1 MDFSDGEDDP
11 ELARALALSMQEEE
25 ERQARMGGK
34 GGARGGQGKNGKRE
48 PDVLVISDDDD
59 DEEDDVMEI
68 SPPRP
73 TVAKPQPQHTTRKE
87 PTPTPAPAPAKPLV
101 GAGPLSL
108 LGDRAQM
115 ERERLAR
122 QKRLR
127 PPSPPRTEEQGHSS
141 GEDDDSDGDGASEG
155 SARKRAKLDTSVDEN
170 GRRTFPDGK
179 LLRIET
185 KYATSATDPGIRLS
199 EILGPKEELAQA
211 ILCAYVVDPVWLYSF
226 FDPTTPVVL
235 VTDAKMCGAKQDGD
249 ERGSGPLLRHI
260 LPNWVRVCPRVH
272 RIGDFDGSMHMKYML
287 LFSKSGTLRV
297 VVSSANLVDYDW
309 RDIENYAYI
318 QDFPKATT
326 KDTIARRPGEK
337 AGESFP
343 EVLADVLRATGVNEA
358 LDVLRK
364 DGHTSLPLSSLS
376 PSSSKSSLSALE
388 RGWDWR
394 AAHSGRVALVPSVSG
409 RWEGWAGEEAVLKYG
424 QPRLMRSIILLG
436 ASLEDVEK
444 SIKSSS
450 SSTSKKTVNDLVKR
464 PSKTVSDE
472 PHETELT
479 MSCLGSSLGT
489 YDAPWIAGFRL
500 CAGGKARA
508 LQGWLDRGRK
518 KTPQQGPTY
527 ILYPT
532 VESINIT
539 TLGGRAAGTIFCRP
553 KAWKTLQDMGAVGGT
568 GVSGL
573 RILDARSQSGEG
585 VAMHTKMILGTLPKT
600 ASAAPSSKKPG
611 KKSRTP
617 LTDQSETE
625 SDTESDDSVEIV
637 ETTQPPPH
645 AWLYAGSHNFTAAAW
660 GRMSGSGFN
669 PVLTISNYELGVVF
683 RLETPVDVEK
693 SVAWARPARPYI
705 RGDEPWIQPILRH
718 TPMPTSP

>member
-11 ELARALALSMQEEE
+11 DHGTSR
-25 ERQARMGGK
+25 
-34 GGARGGQGKNGKRE
+34 KRE
-48 PDVLVISDDDD
+48 PEVLVISDD
-59 DEEDDVMEI
+59 EEDDDVMEI
-68 SPPRP
+68 SAPKP

-87 PTPTPAPAPAKPLV
+87 PTPTPALALAPAPALALAKPLV

-170 GRRTFPDGK
+170 GRRTFPEGQ

-185 KYATSATDPGIRLS
+185 KYATSTTEPGIRLS

-211 ILCAYVVDPVWLYSF
+211 VLCAYVVDPVWLYSF

-309 RDIENYAYI
+309 RDIENYAYV
-318 QDFPKATT
+318 QDFPKSTT

-343 EVLADVLRATGVNEA
+343 EVLADVLRATGVDEA

-376 PSSSKSSLSALE
+376 PSSSKSSLSVLD

-409 RWEGWAGEEAVLKYG
+409 RWEGWAGEEAVLRYG

-444 SIKSSS
+444 GLKPPPSSA
-450 SSTSKKTVNDLVKR
+450 SKKTVNDLVKR

-479 MSCLGSSLGT
+479 LSCLGSSLGT
-489 YDAPWIAGFRL
+489 YDAPWVAGFRL

-539 TLGGRAAGTIFCRP
+539 TMGGRGAGTIFCRP

-573 RILDARSQSGEG
+573 RMLDARSKSGEG

-600 ASAAPSSKKPG
+600 APAAPAPSSKKPS

-625 SDTESDDSVEIV
+625 SDTESDDSVEII
-637 ETTQPPPH
+637 ETTQLQSPPH

-683 RLETPVDVEK
+683 RLETPADVEK

-718 TPMPTSP
+718 GPTPTSP